1 MAKFETQRKYELL
14 KEYLT
19 DYVSEYLSEKFSS
32 DEELEECINLAKSDE
47 VPFILL
53 HEIID
58 ELMLYREAFAEKFDQ
73 EKEEAA

>member
-1 MAKFETQRKYELL
+1 MTKRETQRKYLLL

-53 HEIID
+53 REIID
-58 ELMLYREAFAEKFDQ
+58 EMLYREAFAEKFDQ